1 LPKRALKLIEDVI
14 DQKIKSKFLSTVNV
28 RTDMAVDYRN
38 QMTCYGDNEAIL
50 GRRHYAS

>member
-14 DQKIKSKFLSTVNV
+14 DQKIKSKFLSTVSV

-38 QMTCYGDNEAIL
+38 QMTYYDDNEAIL
-50 GRRHYAS
+50 GVRHYAS